1 MVTSLR
7 KMLRGFLLLG
17 TFLGAASV
25 GGRPGEAAV
34 RSVPLTRVV
43 HIRSVALGPQ
53 DTGQTAKPNA
63 DTVLVSPGGQDEL
76 PEGPDGFDVLDDGS
90 FLLTDPL
97 RRRIA
102 IFSSQGAFL
111 REWRIDFAA
120 DSVTVTPSG
129 AVLVREASTGDL
141 HAFDREGKS
150 RPNEGIAL
158 PQPAEARLLTPNSGS
173 VARPGGGVIQVQF
186 NVPGLRLLSLESL
199 TTDAGGNTYVALEST
214 AGGAADEGINLNKY
228 VRKYSADGKLVCEI
242 AGIPLDYYVRPVDEL
257 RVHKGVVYQLM
268 TTNSEVRIN
277 VWDTK

>member
-1 MVTSLR
+1 
-7 KMLRGFLLLG
+7 MLRGFFLLG

-34 RSVPLTRVV
+34 RSISLTRVV
-43 HIRSVALGPQ
+43 RIRSTTLSAQ
-53 DTGQTAKPNA
+53 DTGQTTTANA
-63 DTVLVSPGGQDEL
+63 DTLLLSPGAPDEL
-76 PEGPDGFDVLDDGS
+76 PEGPDGFDLLDDGS

-111 REWRIDFAA
+111 REWKIDFAA
-120 DSVTVTPSG
+120 DSVTVAANG
-129 AVLVREASTGDL
+129 AVLAREASTGDL
-141 HAFDREGKS
+141 HAFDREGNS
-150 RPNEGIAL
+150 RTNGGTAL
-158 PQPAEARLLTPNSGS
+158 PQPAEARLLTTNSGT

-186 NVPGLRLLSLESL
+186 SMPGLRLLSLESL
-199 TTDAGGNTYVALEST
+199 ATDADGSTYVALEST
-214 AGGAADEGINLNKY
+214 AAGGADEGINLNKY

-242 AGIPLDYYVRPVDEL
+242 AGIPLDYYVRPVDEF

-268 TTNSEVRIN
+268 TTKSEVRIN